1 MRARFRERI
10 AERIDGAAAATVTI
24 EGPPG
29 ELMFCVR
36 PLGRRRLYV
45 LPLRRVARGVVYD
58 VVRAELV
65 RQVRTPVGRIKRGG
79 RR

>member
-1 MRARFRERI
+1 LRRVRFRERI
-10 AERIDGAAAATVTI
+10 ATRVDGAASATVTI

-36 PLGRRRLYV
+36 PMRRRRLYV
-45 LPLRRVARGVVYD
+45 LPLNVVARGVVYD

-65 RQVRTPVGRIKRGG
+65 RQVKQGARRRTR
-79 RR
+79 